1 MADAATGNLLI
12 TALAI
17 TGAGAVLGLLVGA
30 LAGGDGGFWAFVGM
44 GAGAVVAIAVLSVRV
59 FRTL

>member
-1 MADAATGNLLI
+1 MPDGETGNLLF
-12 TALAI
+12 TGAAI

-30 LAGGDGGFWAFVGM
+30 LAGGDGGLWAFVGM
-44 GAGAVVAIAVLSVRV
+44 GAGAVIAIAVLSVRA